1 MTRLRDIYQC
11 TICGH
16 VVEVIKKGTPTLSCC
31 GKHMEKLNEKST
43 ELGHE
48 KHLPVVESAQ
58 KGIVVRVGETPH
70 PMTVEHHIV
79 WIELLTDLKA
89 YRIDLPL
96 DVEPIAEFSTQ
107 GEPVTMVRAYCSVHG
122 LWGKE

>member
-1 MTRLRDIYQC
+1 
-11 TICGH
+11 
-16 VVEVIKKGTPTLSCC
+16 
-31 GKHMEKLNEKST
+31 MEKLNEKSV

-48 KHLPVVESAQ
+48 KHLPVIETTQNGV
-58 KGIVVRVGETPH
+58 ILRVGEALH

-79 WIELLTDLKA
+79 WIELLTDFKA

-96 DVEPIAEFSTQ
+96 DS
-107 GEPVTMVRAYCSVHG
+107 EPVVEICTHKEPVAMVRAYCNVHG